1 MSETSINIH
10 NKIESLKHNVKDTA
24 LAIDWRMDPK
34 ASDAR
39 EELLRILPEI
49 ESLGSES
56 LPKILQ
62 LNIDGDQYTSIR
74 RQEGGVLYRNEDKEE
89 DPYGSK
95 TIFEVDPKLFPDG
108 SIGVLMVPVDAYL
121 VNKELEKTLKDEEN
135 GGWMNWEF
143 EEFIAD
149 GKHEY
154 KPADWNL
161 IYKRELFKRM
171 GNKFYK
177 LEPHEKDKFDERPIV
192 KIIKIIEGNL
202 PIFTDN
208 LYWTDKE
215 LEVKR
220 NWYETNTR
228 MYVLLKGSS
237 GSEKIRI
244 PLQNLVQQKVGV
256 LK

>member
-1 MSETSINIH
+1 MSETSIDIH
-10 NKIESLKHNVKDTA
+10 NKINSLKHNVKDTVS
-24 LAIDWRMDPK
+24 AIDWRMDPK
-34 ASDAR
+34 ARGVR

-49 ESLGSES
+49 KDLGSES

-74 RQEGGVLYRNEDKEE
+74 RQEGSVLYRNQDKED
-89 DPYGSK
+89 DPFASE
-95 TIFEVDPKLFPDG
+95 TIFEVDPKLFPDE
-108 SIGVLMVPVDAYL
+108 SMGVLMVPVDAYL
-121 VNKELEKTLKDEEN
+121 VSKELEKTLKDEDD

-143 EEFIAD
+143 KEFIAE

-154 KPADWNL
+154 KPADWRL
-161 IYKRELFKRM
+161 IYRKELFKRV

-177 LEPHEKDKFDERPIV
+177 LEPYEKDRYDERPVV
-192 KIIKIIEGNL
+192 KIKKITDGNIQ
-202 PIFTDN
+202 IFTDN

-220 NWYETNTR
+220 NWYEKNTR

-244 PLQNLVQQKVGV
+244 PLQNLVQQKAEI